1 MASRERIWRMVC
13 SYKCEEARGRKRDVT
28 LASPKGFSPLQVVEK
43 RKFMCVPKL
52 TLAGPFVEWQTFGG
66 NGKLLGNYAAYRV
79 TDGAHFTGLGSI

>member
-43 RKFMCVPKL
+43 KKFMCVPKL
-52 TLAGPFVEWQTFGG
+52 TLAGPFVEGQTFGG
-66 NGKLLGNYAAYRV
+66 NGKLLGNYAAFRAP
-79 TDGAHFTGLGSI
+79 DGEHFRGVGSI